1 MRKLTTIGMMI
12 LMLGMSIPTM
22 GAMSNSRMRKEA
34 RFLTDRMAY
43 ELGLNA
49 MQYDDVYEVN
59 YDFLNGV
66 RYLMDD
72 VVRGYG
78 YAIDRYYNCTG
89 YFPTVNTI
97 VSCKLNTSAVLSI
110 HRVTSGCSVSIGCI
124 PMCVI
129 SILES
134 RITMPLTKVI
144 TTATIIMG

>member
-22 GAMSNSRMRKEA
+22 GAMSNSIMRKEA

-78 YAIDRYYNCTG
+78 YAIDRYYNCLDVRNDDLHWILSDRQYHRFLQTE
-89 YFPTVNTI
+89 YF
-97 VSCKLNTSAVLSI
+97 
-110 HRVTSGCSVSIGCI
+110 
-124 PMCVI
+124 
-129 SILES
+129 S
-134 RITMPLTKVI
+134 RPI
-144 TTATIIMG
+144 